1 MSNKMPQNPH
11 QNALKQLED
20 VAKKVKLDK
29 EIFAILSKPQRIIM
43 MQIPVRMDSGKT
55 ELFEAY
61 RVEHNNARGPYKGGI
76 RYFPQVDLNEVKA
89 LAHWMSLKC
98 AVTGIPMGG
107 GKGGITVDPRKLSK
121 GELERL
127 SRGFARAA
135 ADFLG
140 PEKDVPAPDVY
151 TDAQIMDWMVDE
163 YKKTKEK
170 QLERK
175 LKPKEYLPT
184 LTGKSLR
191 NGGSKGRDIATAQ
204 GGVFVLEE
212 ALKTLKRGKGTV
224 AIQGFGNAGYV
235 AAKLLYD
242 RGFKI
247 VAVSDSRKAL
257 YCEDGLD
264 PDKVMKYKKKC
275 GNVGLCD
282 CKAGGSKSCK
292 CGGSCDCQGCKYI
305 SQGQLLILD
314 VDVLVPAALENQITK
329 ANAGKIKANIILEL
343 ANGPTTPEADV
354 ILRRKKIV
362 VLPDILAN
370 AGGVTVSYFEWYQ
383 NMKGEKWSGD
393 KVARKL
399 SPLMRQSFREIF
411 KLARRYKTDLRTG
424 AGILAVKRLEEAI
437 RKKL

>member
-1 MSNKMPQNPH
+1 MPQNPH

-20 VAKKVKLDK
+20 VAKKIKLDK
-29 EIFAILSKPQRIIM
+29 EIFEILSKPQRIIM
-43 MQIPVRMDSGKT
+43 MQIPVKMDSGKMRI
-55 ELFEAY
+55 FEGY
-61 RVEHNNARGPYKGGI
+61 RVQHNNARGPYKGGI

-107 GKGGITVDPRKLSK
+107 GKGGITVDPHELSK

-151 TDAQIMDWMVDE
+151 TDSQIMDWMVDE

-170 QLERK
+170 ELGRK
-175 LKPKEYLPT
+175 LKAHEYLPT
-184 LTGKSLR
+184 LTGKSLG
-191 NGGSKGRDIATAQ
+191 NGGSMGRDIATAQ
-204 GGVFVLEE
+204 GGVFVLDE
-212 ALKTLKRGKGTV
+212 ALKILKKKKGTV

-235 AAKLLYD
+235 AAKLLHEKGY
-242 RGFKI
+242 KI

-257 YCEDGLD
+257 YCTDGLD
-264 PDKVMKYKKKC
+264 PDKVMKYKEKF
-275 GNVGLCD
+275 GTVGLCD
-282 CKAGGSKSCK
+282 CKSSGKKTCKSD
-292 CGGSCDCQGCKYI
+292 GSCNCQGCKYI
-305 SQGQLLILD
+305 PQNQILTLD
-314 VDVLVPAALENQITK
+314 VDVLIPAALENQITK
-329 ANAGKIKANIILEL
+329 ANAGKVKADIILEL
-343 ANGPTTPEADV
+343 ANGPTTPEADA

-362 VLPDILAN
+362 AIPDILAN

-383 NMKGEKWSGD
+383 NMKNEKWSED

-399 SPLMRQSFREIF
+399 SPLMRQSFREVYQ
-411 KLARRYKTDLRTG
+411 LAQKYKTDLRTG
-424 AGILAVKRLEEAI
+424 AGILAVKRIEEAI
-437 RKKL
+437 KKSK

>member
-1 MSNKMPQNPH
+1 MPQNPH

-20 VAKKVKLDK
+20 VAKKIKLDK
-29 EIFAILSKPQRIIM
+29 EIFEILSKPQRIIM
-43 MQIPVRMDSGKT
+43 MQIPVKMDSGKIQI
-55 ELFEAY
+55 FEAY

-107 GKGGITVDPRKLSK
+107 GKGGITVDPHKLSS

-151 TDAQIMDWMVDE
+151 TNSQIMDWMVDE

-170 QLERK
+170 QLKRK
-175 LKPKEYLPT
+175 LKKSEYLPT
-184 LTGKSLR
+184 LTGKSLG

-204 GGVFVLEE
+204 GGVFVLDE
-212 ALKTLKRGKGTV
+212 ALKALKKKKGTV

-235 AAKLLYD
+235 AAKLLHD
-242 RGFKI
+242 KGFKI

-257 YCEDGLD
+257 YCADGLD
-264 PDKVMKYKKKC
+264 PDKVMKYKEKF
-275 GNVGLCD
+275 GTVGLCD
-282 CKAGGSKSCK
+282 CKASGKKTCKSGSSCN
-292 CGGSCDCQGCKYI
+292 CQGCKYI
-305 SQGQLLILD
+305 PQNKILTLD
-314 VDVLVPAALENQITK
+314 VDVLIPAALENQITK
-329 ANAGKIKANIILEL
+329 ANANKVKADIILEL

-354 ILRRKKIV
+354 ILRRKKITAI
-362 VLPDILAN
+362 PDILAN

-383 NMKGEKWSGD
+383 NMKNEKWSED

-399 SPLMRQSFREIF
+399 SPLMRQSFREVY
-411 KLARRYKTDLRTG
+411 KLAKKYKTDLRTG

-437 RKKL
+437 KKQS

>member
-1 MSNKMPQNPH
+1 MSQNPH

-20 VAKKVKLDK
+20 VAKKIKLDK
-29 EIFAILSKPQRIIM
+29 EIFEILSKPQRIIM
-43 MQIPVRMDSGKT
+43 MQIPVKMDSGKT
-55 ELFEAY
+55 QVFEAY

-107 GKGGITVDPRKLSK
+107 GKGGIIVDPRQLSK

-127 SRGFARAA
+127 SRGYARAA

-151 TDAQIMDWMVDE
+151 TTSQIMDWMVSE
-163 YKKTKEK
+163 FKRTKEK
-170 QLERK
+170 QLKRK

-204 GGVFVLEE
+204 GGVFVLDE
-212 ALKTLKRGKGTV
+212 ALKAMKIKKGTV

-235 AAKLLYD
+235 AAKLLHD
-242 RGFKI
+242 KGFKI

-257 YCEDGLD
+257 YCESGLD

-275 GNVGLCD
+275 GTVGLCD
-282 CKAGGSKSCK
+282 CKAGGKKTCK

-305 SQGQLLILD
+305 PQSKILTLD
-314 VDVLVPAALENQITK
+314 VDVLIPAALENQITGR
-329 ANAGKIKANIILEL
+329 NAGKVKAKVILEL

-354 ILRRKKIV
+354 ILRRKRIV
-362 VLPDILAN
+362 AIPDILAN

-383 NMKGEKWSGD
+383 NMKGEKWSED

-399 SPLMRQSFREIF
+399 SPLMRRSFREIYA
-411 KLARRYKTDLRTG
+411 LARKYRTDLRTG